1 MRIMLV
7 TSAPFPPREGLGYHI
22 WNLAQQLVRGGNT
35 VGIITRG
42 GAARTT
48 EEQHDGITIWRLPFV
63 PAYPVHVHL
72 HGLFVNRFFAGI
84 ENRFDLVNAHTPLPP
99 VIRTSLPM
107 VTTVHSPMQAD
118 TAATQAAGLHGV
130 LVRLQTP
137 VSRGIESEL
146 FRRSRRITVV
156 ARWVADALAAYGVN
170 PSRVTVTG
178 NGVEA
183 GFLSADATSER
194 RSFALSVGRLEP
206 GKGIEDLIEAARI
219 FVSRCPDS
227 AMRFIVVGSGSLH
240 AALQAQVE
248 RAGLAAR
255 FEFRGQIAAGRREEL
270 AALYRT
276 AGIFVLPSHHEGMPT
291 VLLEAMASGAPVI
304 STAVGGALEVVTSGQ
319 NGLLVAPRA
328 PEALAEALMAL
339 NDDETL
345 RGDLGRKARA
355 TVEQRYSWDAVAKQY
370 VACYEQVM
378 DGKG

>member
-1 MRIMLV
+1 
-7 TSAPFPPREGLGYHI
+7 
-22 WNLAQQLVRGGNT
+22 
-35 VGIITRG
+35 
-42 GAARTT
+42 
-48 EEQHDGITIWRLPFV
+48 
-63 PAYPVHVHL
+63 
-72 HGLFVNRFFAGI
+72 
-84 ENRFDLVNAHTPLPP
+84 
-99 VIRTSLPM
+99 
-107 VTTVHSPMQAD
+107 
-118 TAATQAAGLHGV
+118 
-130 LVRLQTP
+130 
-137 VSRGIESEL
+137 
-146 FRRSRRITVV
+146 
-156 ARWVADALAAYGVN
+156 
-170 PSRVTVTG
+170 
-178 NGVEA
+178 
-183 GFLSADATSER
+183 
-194 RSFALSVGRLEP
+194 
-206 GKGIEDLIEAARI
+206 
-219 FVSRCPDS
+219 
-227 AMRFIVVGSGSLH
+227 MRFIVVGSGSLH